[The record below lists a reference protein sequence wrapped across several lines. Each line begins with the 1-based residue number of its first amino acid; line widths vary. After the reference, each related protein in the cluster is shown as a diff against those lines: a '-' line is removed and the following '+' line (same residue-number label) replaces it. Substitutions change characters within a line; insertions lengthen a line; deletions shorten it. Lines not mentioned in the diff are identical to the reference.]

1 MVVVN
6 HYHHTCGCHWL
17 RHKLCDS
24 VLQRLNNDKKLSAS
38 SYVSSLFYLYQMVT
52 FNNTRG
58 MINPRNSY
66 RQKLTFH
73 LNSEALNVQF
83 WGLQAFT
90 EFVESQKVT
99 DLKQN
104 VLSNVKLNEGLIH
117 FYFIII
123 LVLSTFIKLCDANVQ
138 KTSFKCEFFVI
149 NI

>member
-1 MVVVN
+1 M
-6 HYHHTCGCHWL
+6 
-17 RHKLCDS
+17 
-24 VLQRLNNDKKLSAS
+24 
-38 SYVSSLFYLYQMVT
+38 
-52 FNNTRG
+52 
-58 MINPRNSY
+58 
-66 RQKLTFH
+66 
-73 LNSEALNVQF
+73 QF